1 MRAVICLVFAIFLVA
16 QSPKIRAQQSLA
28 HAASSYSGLHGA
40 AVNPSQLSFNQR
52 SWGIHLPGAG
62 ANFQNN
68 SLVVDRINLLATAF
82 GRTYS
87 FEVDNALNRA
97 SNAQAE
103 VFLRANFD
111 DPLNLRLQ
119 TWVMG
124 LGGFM
129 QYGRHAFGLSA
140 GARAFLELSRVGPNM
155 ATQLYEGFMFDSLLN
170 QQISSPG
177 LRLNLLAF
185 TETNFTWSYRF
196 LEKRTRGAAIGI
208 TAKFINVHQS
218 AHLDFEEFAYTVSN
232 TSDTFLVNNLGGTYG
247 RSVGAN
253 GILSGGGVAFDI
265 GFTYVDVDES
275 QNNIQKTATGIN
287 CFNFRAPRNRK
298 LTAPPAHFWKLGVS
312 LLDLGL
318 VRVNAFDFLMVGQSI
333 PIGLREQL
341 FNFSEE
347 PFDATLIDRVD
358 GFGLLSPSSSYTV
371 GAATALSVQFDYQVV
386 PFFYVNASLMQRVPL
401 FGQYKL
407 GRINQ
412 LMVAPRLQTFGAEIG
427 LPLSLLEYRYPQVG
441 LSARIGPVS
450 FGTDRLGELFG
461 MRRVR
466 GLDAYVSID
475 LFRFWR

>member
-1 MRAVICLVFAIFLVA
+1 MRSVFSFLFLGCLALQSAEICA
-16 QSPKIRAQQSLA
+16 QHSLA

-52 SWGIHLPGAG
+52 SWGIHLPGG
-62 ANFQNN
+62 GSSFQNN
-68 SLVVDRINLLATAF
+68 SLVVDRISFLSLAF
-82 GRTYS
+82 GSTYS
-87 FEVDNALNRA
+87 FEVDNVLNRA
-97 SNAQAE
+97 SNAQAD
-103 VFLRANFD
+103 VFLRADFEN
-111 DPLNLRLQ
+111 PLSLRLQ
-119 TWVMG
+119 NWAMG

-140 GARAFLELSRVGPNM
+140 GARAFLELSNVGSAM
-155 ATQLYEGFMFDSLLN
+155 ATQLYEGLRFDSLLN

-177 LRLNLLAF
+177 LRFNLLGF
-185 TETNFTWSYRF
+185 TETNLTWSYRF
-196 LEKRTRGAAIGI
+196 LERRTRGASMGV
-208 TAKFINVHQS
+208 TAKVMNVHQS
-218 AHLDFEEFAYTVSN
+218 THLNFEQFDYTVGSA
-232 TSDTFLVNNLGGTYG
+232 SDTFLINNLSGTYG
-247 RSVGAN
+247 RSVGEN
-253 GILSGGGVAFDI
+253 GILSGGGLAFDV
-265 GFTYVDVDES
+265 GFTYVDVDERPS
-275 QNNIQKTATGIN
+275 SEQKTATAIN
-287 CFNFRAPRNRK
+287 CFNFRSPRNRK

-318 VRVNAFDFLMVGQSI
+318 IRVNAFDFSMVGQGI

-341 FNFSEE
+341 FNFSQD
-347 PFDATLIDRVD
+347 PFDAVFVDRVD
-358 GFGLLSPSSSYTV
+358 GFGLLEPTSFYTV
-371 GAATALSVQFDYQVV
+371 GAPTALSVQFDYQVV

-407 GRINQ
+407 GRINH
-412 LMVAPRLQTFGAEIG
+412 LMVAPRLQTFWAEIG

-461 MRRVR
+461 LKRVR